1 VAQTIRSSLSVVT
14 RLGWAVGEFAIASH
28 MAILSIYLLYY
39 LTDVQK
45 VPSALAGTLILIPRL
60 WNLVSDPLMGGVSD
74 RFRSRWGR
82 RRPFLLVGSLVWGLA
97 YAAMFAIPTDWTL
110 TAKAAWFLAAC
121 FAVNTGLSLY
131 HVPYSAML
139 PEMTDDVSERLA
151 LTGYK
156 EIAARF
162 AVLLTVMASPLIVH
176 AAPDPVAGHRWV
188 GFVTGAFIIL
198 SGLTAFFAT
207 ARAPSRNLQTSNAT
221 LAEQWRSFRTNRQLF
236 RLSGAYLFSSACDAF
251 YSAMMIYFVT
261 ITLRLDGGLMGALYP
276 IGSITALVT
285 TPLWAALGRRI
296 GRRPACAIAYS
307 GAAIIFCLALLVP
320 VGVPLLMFPFMVLV
334 GAFFGG
340 VFVLPSSM
348 TPDTVELDEK
358 RSGQR
363 REGAIYG
370 TWIFTQQTGMSIGT
384 FLVGIYLDLVGY
396 HSGTVAAAAAS
407 PSVPTAIRYGFAL
420 APAGLL
426 IVAAGLV
433 RGLAIGGPTV
443 ASAGNP
449 LAPYG
454 MAPQKLAERSLE

>member
-162 AVLLTVMASPLIVH
+162 AVLLTVMASPLIVQ
-176 AAPDPVAGHRWV
+176 AAPDPIAGHRWV

>member
-1 VAQTIRSSLSVVT
+1 MAQTIRSSLSVVT

-60 WNLVSDPLMGGVSD
+60 WNVVSDPLMGGVSD

-162 AVLLTVMASPLIVH
+162 AVLLTVMASPLIVQ

-207 ARAPSRNLQTSNAT
+207 ARAPSRSLQTSNAT

-261 ITLRLDGGLMGALYP
+261 ITLGLDGGLMGALYP

-285 TPLWAALGRRI
+285 TPLWAALGRRT

-407 PSVPTAIRYGFAL
+407 PSVPAAIRYGFAL

>member
-1 VAQTIRSSLSVVT
+1 VAT

-60 WNLVSDPLMGGVSD
+60 WNVVSDPLMGGVSD

-82 RRPFLLVGSLVWGLA
+82 RRPFLLAGALVWGIA

-139 PEMTDDVSERLA
+139 PEMTDDVSDRLA

-162 AVLLTVMASPLIVH
+162 AVLITVMASPLIVH

-188 GFVTGAFIIL
+188 GFATGAFIIL

-207 ARAPSRNLQTSNAT
+207 AHAPSRSLQASNAT
-221 LAEQWRSFRTNRQLF
+221 LAEQWGSFRTNRQLF

-261 ITLRLDGGLMGALYP
+261 IALRLDGGLMGVLYP
-276 IGSITALVT
+276 VGSVTAIVA

-296 GRRPACAIAYS
+296 GRRLACAIAYS
-307 GAAIIFCLALLVP
+307 GAAIVFCLALLVP
-320 VGVPLLMFPFMVLV
+320 VGVPALMFPFMVLV

-340 VFVLPSSM
+340 VFMLPSAM

-370 TWIFTQQTGMSIGT
+370 TWIFTQQTGMSIGA
-384 FLVGIYLDLVGY
+384 FLVGIYLDLIGY
-396 HSGTVAAAAAS
+396 HPGTAAAATANAS
-407 PSVPTAIRYGFAL
+407 AATAIRYGFAL

-426 IVAAGLV
+426 LVAAALV
-433 RGLAIGGPTV
+433 RGLAIGGPVVKAPGEPLSPYAMVPEPV
-443 ASAGNP
+443 A
-449 LAPYG
+449 
-454 MAPQKLAERSLE
+454 KRSLE